1 MGRVGESAVRTHPLP
16 RVVLTSLRVL
26 CEMQPASI
34 IPVLVNPPP
43 HFARS
48 TPIRISELDASG
60 LALGRDEVHLWHIA
74 LDEHRVESLHPLLN
88 TEESVRANRFHFDRD
103 RNHFTVARAA
113 LRKLLST
120 YLRIDASEVQ
130 LSYGEMGK
138 PFLDGHADDLSFNL
152 AHSGGRA
159 LYGFSRGRDLGV
171 DLEIIRE
178 DFTGEDIARRFFS
191 ATEVVALE
199 SVAPELRKDA
209 FFNCWTRKEAY
220 IKARGEGLSMPL
232 DCFDV
237 SLAPGE
243 PAALLKNHE
252 DEGELARWEM
262 RSIPVAVGFV
272 AAIVVEGHDWE
283 LKTFTL
289 EPDT

>member
-1 MGRVGESAVRTHPLP
+1 M
-16 RVVLTSLRVL
+16 
-26 CEMQPASI
+26 
-34 IPVLVNPPP
+34 
-43 HFARS
+43 
-48 TPIRISELDASG
+48 SG
-60 LALGRDEVHLWHIA
+60 LGVTGVQLGRDEVHLWHVA
-74 LDEHRVESLHPLLN
+74 LDEHSAESLQPLLN
-88 TEESVRANRFHFDRD
+88 ADESARASRFHFARD

-120 YLRIDASEVQ
+120 YLQIDAAEVH

-138 PFLDGHADDLSFNL
+138 PFLEGHDGDISFNL
-152 AHSGGRA
+152 AHAGGRA

-171 DLEIIRE
+171 DLELIRE

-191 ATEVVALE
+191 TTEVVALQ
-199 SVAPELRKDA
+199 SVPAELRKDA

-252 DEGELARWEM
+252 DEGELTRWEM
-262 RSIPVAVGFV
+262 RSIPVAEGFV

-289 EPDT
+289 EPDS